1 MFSVIEMESIMTPY
15 ERVKEWRRVNPERR
29 RAQARKDAAVAYDRD
44 PEKFRA
50 RSRAYRAAL
59 SPEEKAARYE
69 YDRQWERRNRVSHLF
84 YNARNRAR
92 KRGLPFDIEKSDI
105 VIPEVCPV
113 LGIALAFSPG
123 PGGRGFGDTSP
134 SVDRMVPE
142 LGYVRGNIRVI
153 SYRANSLKKDA
164 TVAELEAVLS
174 YMRGER

>member
-1 MFSVIEMESIMTPY
+1 M
-15 ERVKEWRRVNPERR
+15 
-29 RAQARKDAAVAYDRD
+29 
-44 PEKFRA
+44 
-50 RSRAYRAAL
+50 

-69 YDRQWERRNRVSHLF
+69 YDRQWEARNRVSHLF

-113 LGIALAFSPG
+113 LGIVLKFSPG
-123 PGGRGFGDTSP
+123 PGGRGFGETSP

-142 LGYVRGNIRVI
+142 LGYVRSNIRVI

-164 TVAELEAVLS
+164 TIAELEAVLA